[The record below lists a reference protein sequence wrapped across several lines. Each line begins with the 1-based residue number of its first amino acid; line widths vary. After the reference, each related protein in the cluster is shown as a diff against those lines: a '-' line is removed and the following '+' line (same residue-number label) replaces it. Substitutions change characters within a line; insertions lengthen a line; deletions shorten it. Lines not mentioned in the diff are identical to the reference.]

1 MSIKHFVAQLHRHSL
16 ALITHH
22 YMKFMVLGLG
32 LAIAA
37 WYGVLTPNESTHDFT
52 HSFDGNDDNAV
63 VIARI
68 FAGLFFYSGLIG
80 YFRTVH
86 MKHFHD
92 VDKKENKDV

>member
-1 MSIKHFVAQLHRHSL
+1 
-16 ALITHH
+16 
-22 YMKFMVLGLG
+22 MKFMVLGLG

-37 WYGVLTPNESTHDFT
+37 WYGVLTPNESAHDFT
-52 HSFDGNDDNAV
+52 HSFDGNDDRAV

-86 MKHFHD
+86 LRYFQD
-92 VDKKENKDV
+92 AAKKEKKDI